1 MAVRSTEIAAKPFQH
16 SKACT
21 AANSTL
27 VQPFILAGGA
37 TLSRAGSLVY
47 HRRHIGGMGRLPRLE
62 RETPRR
68 RGRNAITA
76 ALNLFE
82 VHCATGGGVN
92 GNATSSTSTDF
103 PPPSLVLLPR
113 NRPPPLELPPR
124 RLCCSVVPF
133 SPPLAL
139 RRPHNTRSCWRAAS
153 TGWTGE
159 FLTPRLGGGRQTKC
173 QL

>member
-113 NRPPPLELPPR
+113 NRPPPSNSRSDDYAAL
-124 RLCCSVVPF
+124 SFPF
-133 SPPLAL
+133 LHRSPSTTRTIPARASALHLRGGPL
-139 RRPHNTRSCWRAAS
+139 N
-153 TGWTGE
+153 
-159 FLTPRLGGGRQTKC
+159 F
-173 QL
+173 